1 MKQKKLIKK
10 FIKSISTH
18 MKNFGVNPLSKNKF
32 ITLFEQIDK
41 MVSKIRNGYLLYS
54 LINRLAEEHP
64 AFKAISGLIELIR
77 DSIRRIRNR
86 NRLGDGDEDQTSR

>member
-1 MKQKKLIKK
+1 MK
-10 FIKSISTH
+10 S
-18 MKNFGVNPLSKNKF
+18 FGVNPLSKK
-32 ITLFEQIDK
+32 IIILLFEQIDN

-54 LINRLAEEHP
+54 LINRLAEEHL
-64 AFKAISGLIELIR
+64 AFKAISGLIELIK